1 MLIQKPVRDCDSL
14 NILLTGNK
22 YKYDPI
28 KKHCVKQQKPT
39 VLTNSAVIIFY
50 YLIRKNLW
58 IF

>member
-22 YKYDPI
+22 YKYNPI
-28 KKHCVKQQKPT
+28 KKHCVKPT